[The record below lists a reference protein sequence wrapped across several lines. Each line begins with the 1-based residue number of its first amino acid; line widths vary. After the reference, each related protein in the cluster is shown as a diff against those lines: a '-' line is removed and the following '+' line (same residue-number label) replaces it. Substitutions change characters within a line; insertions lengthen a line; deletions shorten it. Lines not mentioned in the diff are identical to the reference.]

1 MYIVQE
7 HVKIG
12 DAALHAIL
20 KASNGDMRKG
30 ERRINTFITYIM
42 EKMQD
47 GLIHLLYAYISAY
60 QL

>member
-1 MYIVQE
+1 
-7 HVKIG
+7 VKIG

-30 ERRINTFITYIM
+30 EWMIHSSM
-42 EKMQD
+42 
-47 GLIHLLYAYISAY
+47 HLLEDGFIDFYVSISAN